1 MDLVNKIKYDLE
13 SAKNLNQIGLY
24 NALVNVSN
32 GTIENYIIT
41 SGISYDI
48 LMNVLSQLD
57 YTYTIEDVLDKT
69 LYGDLVYI
77 LRIYTNNSNDL
88 KINYNFHIGSLIITI
103 YDRE

>member
-13 SAKNLNQIGLY
+13 SAKNLNQIGVY

-48 LMNVLSQLD
+48 LMNVLFQLD
-57 YTYTIEDVLDKT
+57 YTYTIEDVLDNT
-69 LYGDLVYI
+69 LNGDIEYV
-77 LRIYTNNSNDL
+77 LRVYTNTINDL
-88 KINYNFHIGSLIITI
+88 KLNYNFHIGSLKIII
-103 YDRE
+103 YDK

>member
-13 SAKNLNQIGLY
+13 SAKNLNQIGVY

-48 LMNVLSQLD
+48 LMNVLFQLD
-57 YTYTIEDVLDKT
+57 YTYTIEDVLDNT
-69 LYGDLVYI
+69 LNGDIEYV
-77 LRIYTNNSNDL
+77 LRVYTNTINDL
-88 KINYNFHIGSLIITI
+88 KLNYNFHIGSLKITI
-103 YDRE
+103 YDK

>member
-13 SAKNLNQIGLY
+13 SAKNLNQIGVY

-48 LMNVLSQLD
+48 LMNVLFQLD
-57 YTYTIEDVLDKT
+57 YTYTIEDVLDNT
-69 LYGDLVYI
+69 LNGDMEYV
-77 LRIYTNNSNDL
+77 LRVYTNTINDL
-88 KINYNFHIGSLIITI
+88 KLNYNFHIGSLKIII
-103 YDRE
+103 YDK

>member
-13 SAKNLNQIGLY
+13 SAKSLNQIGVY

-48 LMNVLSQLD
+48 LMNVLFQLD
-57 YTYTIEDVLDKT
+57 YTYTIEDVLDNT
-69 LYGDLVYI
+69 LNGDIEYV
-77 LRIYTNNSNDL
+77 LRVYTNTINDL
-88 KINYNFHIGSLIITI
+88 KLNYNFHIGSLKIII
-103 YDRE
+103 YDK

>member
-13 SAKNLNQIGLY
+13 SAKNLNQIGVY

-48 LMNVLSQLD
+48 LMNVLFQLD
-57 YTYTIEDVLDKT
+57 YTYTIKDVLDNT
-69 LYGDLVYI
+69 LNGDIEYV
-77 LRIYTNNSNDL
+77 LRVYTNTINDL
-88 KINYNFHIGSLIITI
+88 KLNYNFHIGSLKIII
-103 YDRE
+103 YDK

>member
-57 YTYTIEDVLDKT
+57 YTYTIEDISNNPNEDMIYVLR
-69 LYGDLVYI
+69 VY
-77 LRIYTNNSNDL
+77 TETSNDL
-88 KINYNFHIGSLIITI
+88 KLKYNFHIGSLIITT
-103 YDRE
+103 YGK

>member
-13 SAKNLNQIGLY
+13 SAKNLNQIGVY
-24 NALVNVSN
+24 NTLVNVSN

-57 YTYTIEDVLDKT
+57 YTYTIEDVLDDT
-69 LYGDLVYI
+69 LNGDIEYV
-77 LRIYTNNSNDL
+77 LRVYTNTINDL
-88 KINYNFHIGSLIITI
+88 KLNYNFHIGSLIITT
-103 YDRE
+103 YGK

>member
-57 YTYTIEDVLDKT
+57 YTYTIEDILNNPNEDMIYVLRVHT
-69 LYGDLVYI
+69 E
-77 LRIYTNNSNDL
+77 TSNDL
-88 KINYNFHIGSLIITI
+88 KLKYNFHIGSLIITT
-103 YDRE
+103 YGK